1 MAVSLTHCLDE
12 CIRGAR
18 FSIVCPCVGDDGL
31 PSVPTVPA
39 GQYST
44 DGGVTW
50 HACAETPLI
59 SGTWMRTTLTA
70 LETDATSLLFRLIES
85 GDASHEFVQASL
97 TPHRL
102 ATTGPMT
109 AAGGGT
115 LHIILSV
122 SAYSSYPDGTMI
134 NSWVLQGAG
143 AAVEARRIREWA
155 CLTCKAVV
163 THDWETQPTEGTTF
177 YVGRWEEY
185 QEPASVRNAMVSLPA
200 GIAPG
205 AAGGL
210 AICGADGRVA
220 ASVEEVTED
229 GQADVADAVEAGLA
243 AYDAPSLTDLE
254 LMTEDIE
261 EAVTAIVAALHD
273 LSSAEAQTA
282 CAAALAAYDAAT
294 GTDVGNLT
302 ATTIITVPSAEQTDV
317 ARCYADS
324 APWDITVQDDDGG
337 AVDLTDLTLYLGI
350 DEHQTT
356 AYASASVKLDSTAGG
371 GLTVLSAVDG
381 QIEVDAGE
389 LDELAVGDWWYT
401 LRRANVAGETLTL
414 VRGKLEVR
422 WAI

>member
-1 MAVSLTHCLDE
+1 VATEARLAVLDDAGE
-12 CIRGAR
+12 TG
-18 FSIVCPCVGDDGL
+18 GL
-31 PSVPTVPA
+31 P
-39 GQYST
+39 
-44 DGGVTW
+44 
-50 HACAETPLI
+50 L
-59 SGTWMRTTLTA
+59 L
-70 LETDATSLLFRLIES
+70 DA
-85 GDASHEFVQASL
+85 
-97 TPHRL
+97 
-102 ATTGPMT
+102 
-109 AAGGGT
+109 
-115 LHIILSV
+115 
-122 SAYSSYPDGTMI
+122 
-134 NSWVLQGAG
+134 N
-143 AAVEARRIREWA
+143 
-155 CLTCKAVV
+155 
-163 THDWETQPTEGTTF
+163 
-177 YVGRWEEY
+177 
-185 QEPASVRNAMVSLPA
+185 
-200 GIAPG
+200 
-205 AAGGL
+205 
-210 AICGADGRVA
+210 GRVA

-261 EAVTAIVAALHD
+261 EAVAAIVAAMHD

-324 APWDITVQDDDGG
+324 APWDITVQDDDGN
-337 AVDLTDLTLYLGI
+337 AVDLTDLVLYLGI

-371 GLTVLSAVDG
+371 GLTVLSAVNG